1 MTPIET
7 AKNIRAKLNTITNNM
22 TDEQAAE
29 NVILFNQWNGNG
41 INYKIGDRVV
51 FNNTL
56 YKVLQNHTSQA
67 SWNPELAVSLFA
79 EVLIPNPDV
88 TPDWKQPDSTNPYMK
103 GDKVKHLDKIWVSDV
118 DNNVWEPSVYGWTE
132 IDE

>member
-7 AKNIRAKLNTITNNM
+7 AKNIRAKLNTITSNM

-29 NVILFNQWNGNG
+29 NVVLFTQWNGNN

-67 SWNPELAVSLFA
+67 DWNPELAVSLFA
-79 EVLIPNPDV
+79 EILIPDPDV
-88 TPDWKQPDSTNPYMK
+88 IPEWKQPDSTNPYMK
-103 GDKVKHLDKIWVSDV
+103 GDKVKHLNKTWISNI
-118 DNNVWEPSVYGWTE
+118 DNNVWEPGVAGW
-132 IDE
+132 DEVE

>member
-41 INYKIGDRVV
+41 INYKMGDRVV

-67 SWNPELAVSLFA
+67 NWNPELAVSLFT
-79 EVLIPNPDV
+79 EVLIPDPGV
-88 TPDWKQPDSTNPYMK
+88 IPEWKQPDSTNPYMK
-103 GDKVKHLDKIWVSDV
+103 GDKVKHNNLTWQSDV
-118 DNNVWEPSVYGWTE
+118 DNNVWEPGVYGW
-132 IDE
+132 DELSL